1 MARTQTI
8 VQLTDELL
16 AELDAAK
23 DRRGLRSRSEAI
35 RQAIDLW
42 LAADR
47 ANDLDRAIV
56 EAYTRQPPA
65 DPDALAEASA
75 VATIRAEPW

>member
-47 ANDLDRAIV
+47 ARDVDRTIVDGYTRMPPEDLDELTA
-56 EAYTRQPPA
+56 
-65 DPDALAEASA
+65 ASA
-75 VATIRAEPW
+75 ATIIATEAW